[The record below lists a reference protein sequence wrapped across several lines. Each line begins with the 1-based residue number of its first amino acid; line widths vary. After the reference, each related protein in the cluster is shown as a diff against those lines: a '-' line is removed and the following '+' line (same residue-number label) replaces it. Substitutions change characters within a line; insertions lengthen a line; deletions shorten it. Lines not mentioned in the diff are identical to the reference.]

1 MMSAVMIF
9 LGEFRIETL
18 IGSGGEAPVTKVS
31 MSRLT
36 TGYEVSREEEVR
48 KRHLI
53 RAFFHGS
60 FFKKDFD
67 DGFRLDSSCLTINS
81 ICTTLAENCVIFF
94 QSPKTTG
101 SVENARYI
109 LKMCQ
114 QFKLMRKQEKHQT
127 V

>member
-1 MMSAVMIF
+1 MISGVMIF

-48 KRHLI
+48 KRHLFSRI
-53 RAFFHGS
+53 FHDIFFL
-60 FFKKDFD
+60 KDFD
-67 DGFRLDSSCLTINS
+67 DGFRLDSSCLTIKR

>member
-1 MMSAVMIF
+1 MISGVMIF

-48 KRHLI
+48 KRHLFSRI
-53 RAFFHGS
+53 FPRYI
-60 FFKKDFD
+60 FFKKILMM
-67 DGFRLDSSCLTINS
+67 GLDL
-81 ICTTLAENCVIFF
+81 
-94 QSPKTTG
+94 
-101 SVENARYI
+101 I
-109 LKMCQ
+109 L
-114 QFKLMRKQEKHQT
+114 R